1 MNLPLFKFYL
11 YAKFNQ
17 NKVSDISIL
26 QKKDGKFICGVQ
38 KKSKNWKLILL
49 PNNFWIDSILL

>member
-11 YAKFNQ
+11 YAKFSQ

-26 QKKDGKFICGVQ
+26 QKKKMENLYAVY
-38 KKSKNWKLILL
+38 KKRVRVGS
-49 PNNFWIDSILL
+49 

>member
-26 QKKDGKFICGVQ
+26 QKKMEKIYAVY
-38 KKSKNWKLILL
+38 KKRVRIGS
-49 PNNFWIDSILL
+49 